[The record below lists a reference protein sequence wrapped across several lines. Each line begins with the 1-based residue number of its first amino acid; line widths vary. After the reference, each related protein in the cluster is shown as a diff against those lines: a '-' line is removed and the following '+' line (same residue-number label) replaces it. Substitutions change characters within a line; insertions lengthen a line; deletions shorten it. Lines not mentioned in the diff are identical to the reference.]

1 LDISCRFPTGG
12 VTKSIGRVKINDKPR
27 VLFLCTGNSA
37 RSQMAE
43 ALLRHY
49 AGDRFEVYSA
59 GLEPKGLNPYS
70 VHAMDEIGIDI
81 RSQQSK
87 SVAAYLGKMVFGY
100 VITVC
105 SNAEA
110 NCPTFPG
117 YTIRQHWPFDDPAAA
132 VGSDEEI
139 MDKFR
144 QVRDQI
150 AARIQGWLVEQG
162 ISLASGYDLS
172 S

>member
-1 LDISCRFPTGG
+1 M
-12 VTKSIGRVKINDKPR
+12 NAKPR
-27 VLFLCTGNSA
+27 LLFLCTGNSA

-49 AGDRFEVYSA
+49 AGDRFEVHSA
-59 GLEPKGLNPYS
+59 GLEPKGINPYT
-70 VHAMDEIGIDI
+70 VRVMDEFGIDI

-87 SVAAYLGKMVFGY
+87 SVTTYLGRMVFSY

-110 NCPTFPG
+110 NCPIFPG
-117 YTIRQHWPFDDPAAA
+117 YTIRMHWPFDDPAAA
-132 VGSDEEI
+132 TGSDDQK

-150 AARIQGWLVEQG
+150 AARIQDWLADQG
-162 ISLASGYDLS
+162 ISDALGGAQMPAAHTP
-172 S
+172 

>member
-1 LDISCRFPTGG
+1 M
-12 VTKSIGRVKINDKPR
+12 NDKPR

-49 AGDRFEVYSA
+49 AGDRFEVHSA
-59 GLEPKGLNPYS
+59 GIEPKGVNPYTLR
-70 VHAMDEIGIDI
+70 VMDEIGIDV

-87 SVAAYLGKMVFGY
+87 SVSIYLGRTIFSY
-100 VITVC
+100 VVTVC

-110 NCPTFPG
+110 NCPIFPG
-117 YTIRQHWPFDDPAAA
+117 YTIRIHWPFDDPAAA
-132 VGSDEEI
+132 TGSDDEK
-139 MDKFR
+139 MAQFR

-150 AARIQGWLVEQG
+150 AARIQEWLAEMG
-162 ISLASGYDLS
+162 ISPAPGNARLPAAQAS
-172 S
+172 

>member
-1 LDISCRFPTGG
+1 MD
-12 VTKSIGRVKINDKPR
+12 NKPR

-49 AGDRFEVYSA
+49 AGDRFEVHSA
-59 GLEPKGLNPYS
+59 GLEPKGINPYTLR
-70 VHAMDEIGIDI
+70 VMDEIGIDI

-87 SVAAYLGKMVFGY
+87 SVATYLGRMIFGY

-110 NCPTFPG
+110 NCPIFPG
-117 YTIRQHWPFDDPAAA
+117 YTIRMHWPFDDPAAA
-132 VGSDEEI
+132 AGSDDEI
-139 MDKFR
+139 LAKFR
-144 QVRDQI
+144 QVRNQI
-150 AARIQGWLVEQG
+150 SARIQEWLVELG
-162 ISLASGYDLS
+162 VTPASGNARMPAGQTS
-172 S
+172 

>member
-1 LDISCRFPTGG
+1 M
-12 VTKSIGRVKINDKPR
+12 NNKPR

-37 RSQMAE
+37 RSLMAE

-49 AGDRFEVYSA
+49 AGDRFEVHSA
-59 GLEPKGLNPYS
+59 GLEPKGVNPYTLP
-70 VHAMDEIGIDI
+70 VMDEIGIDI

-87 SVAAYLGKMVFGY
+87 SVATYLGRMVFAY

-110 NCPTFPG
+110 NCPIFPG
-117 YTIRQHWPFDDPAAA
+117 YTIRMHWPFDDPAAA
-132 VGSDEEI
+132 TGSDDEI
-139 MDKFR
+139 MAKFC

-150 AARIQGWLVEQG
+150 AARIQDWLVEPG
-162 ISLASGYDLS
+162 VSPASGNAPLS
-172 S
+172 AAQAS